1 MGAEGSRGS
10 RVRAAELV
18 GPRRGTVLY
27 DDDHA
32 VQWEGWKAAA
42 LCFGTLFG
50 DNSIGMFP
58 L

>member
-1 MGAEGSRGS
+1 M
-10 RVRAAELV
+10 RAAELV

-27 DDDHA
+27 DDAHA
-32 VQWEGWKAAA
+32 VQWEGWKSAAF
-42 LCFGTLFG
+42 CFGTLFG